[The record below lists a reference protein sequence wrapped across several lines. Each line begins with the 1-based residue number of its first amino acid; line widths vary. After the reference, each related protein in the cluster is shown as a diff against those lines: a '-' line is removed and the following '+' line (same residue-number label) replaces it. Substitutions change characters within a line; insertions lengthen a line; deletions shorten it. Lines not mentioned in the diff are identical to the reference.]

1 MLLVIYGGYILV
13 TFFAPVVRRKYQV
26 WRYGP
31 LPRDMIQQN
40 FVEQRREQQR
50 LLTSEEQASGLYA
63 SQAQG
68 GGGGGGGGGGD
79 EGGDP
84 PMPADGAEAALQWAL
99 GIVPR
104 LFRLM
109 FEKTCP
115 DCSEGAPHEAYY
127 MVTLGVSFLWVT
139 VFSSA
144 ISAIVGAWEEKL
156 GVSTII
162 LGITLV
168 AVGGEVPD
176 TIQSLA
182 VAKKGYG
189 SLAVANCLGAQVAN
203 IGFGLGLPWF
213 LSALWGQQVV
223 LAGHAEVQTLVWF
236 HAFGIS
242 FFTFITLGLVVKP
255 LLSGHPIEPKAT
267 LTPAKGVVLV
277 GVYAVIVLAYIIS
290 CQMTNAM
297 SLHLPPL
304 GALQAI
310 VAIVLCGGCAGLV
323 TSIR

>member
-1 MLLVIYGGYILV
+1 MS
-13 TFFAPVVRRKYQV
+13 TA
-26 WRYGP
+26 
-31 LPRDMIQQN
+31 
-40 FVEQRREQQR
+40 
-50 LLTSEEQASGLYA
+50 AS
-63 SQAQG
+63 
-68 GGGGGGGGGGD
+68 
-79 EGGDP
+79 
-84 PMPADGAEAALQWAL
+84 AARA
-99 GIVPR
+99 GIVLASAPNSKSPTTWKAR
-104 LFRLM
+104 PA
-109 FEKTCP
+109 TCR
-115 DCSEGAPHEAYY
+115 A
-127 MVTLGVSFLWVT
+127 
-139 VFSSA
+139 
-144 ISAIVGAWEEKL
+144 
-156 GVSTII
+156 
-162 LGITLV
+162 
-168 AVGGEVPD
+168 
-176 TIQSLA
+176 QSLA

-267 LTPAKGVVLV
+267 LTPAKGIVLV